1 MISKHDGGDTFTNK
15 KRSKPDPTRPVAVW
29 RSMDLLDGEPVGCLT
44 IILRTRGCRWR
55 QCTMCGYASEG
66 APATEEDLM
75 VQFRAATKDLS
86 SEDQVVKIYTSGS
99 FLDPAEVPESVSSQI
114 LDGLA
119 AAGVEKLVIESRPEY
134 VTRERVEDSV
144 SRIRTE
150 VATGLETSSDLIRDH
165 SIRKGFSF
173 EEFKAAA
180 NTVRIGGGSV
190 KTYLLL
196 KPPFLSEG
204 VAISDA
210 LRSARDAAPFSDVLS
225 LNLSNI
231 QRGTLMERM
240 WIRGDYRPPWLW
252 SAVEVLKTVTSIPI
266 VCDPVAAG
274 ARRGPHNCG
283 RCDEAIEKAIREHA
297 LTQDVG
303 VFEDLDCGCRAA
315 WEKVVELEDYSF
327 GAPLF

>member
-1 MISKHDGGDTFTNK
+1 
-15 KRSKPDPTRPVAVW
+15 
-29 RSMDLLDGEPVGCLT
+29 
-44 IILRTRGCRWR
+44 
-55 QCTMCGYASEG
+55 MCGYASEG
-66 APATEEDLM
+66 APATEEDLIT
-75 VQFRAATKDLS
+75 QFRTATKDLS
-86 SEDQVVKIYTSGS
+86 SEDRVVKIYTSGS
-99 FLDPAEVPESVSSQI
+99 FFDPVEVPESVSAQI
-114 LDGLA
+114 LDGLS
-119 AAGVEKLVIESRPEY
+119 AAGVEKVVIESRPEY
-134 VTRERVEDSV
+134 VVPERVEDSV

-150 VATGLETSSDLIRDH
+150 VGMGLETSNDLVRAH

-180 NTVRIGGGSV
+180 KIVHRAGGTV

-196 KPPFLSEG
+196 KPLFLSEG

-210 LRSARDAAPFSDVLS
+210 IRSARAATPHSDVLS

-252 SAVEVLKTVTSIPI
+252 SAVEVLKSVTSIPI
-266 VCDPVAAG
+266 ICDPVAAG

-283 RCDEAIEKAIREHA
+283 RCDGAVEKAIREHA

>member
-1 MISKHDGGDTFTNK
+1 
-15 KRSKPDPTRPVAVW
+15 
-29 RSMDLLDGEPVGCLT
+29 MDLLDGEAAGCLT

-55 QCTMCGYASEG
+55 RCTMCGYAAEG

-86 SEDQVVKIYTSGS
+86 SEDRVVKIYTSGS
-99 FLDPAEVPESVSSQI
+99 FLDPAEVPESVRTQI
-114 LDGLA
+114 LDDLSA
-119 AAGVEKLVIESRPEY
+119 ADVEKLVVESRPEY
-134 VTRERVEDSV
+134 VTSERVEDSV
-144 SRIRTE
+144 ARIRTE
-150 VATGLETSSDLIRDH
+150 VAMGLETSSDLVRDH

-173 EEFKAAA
+173 EDFRAAA
-180 NTVRIGGGSV
+180 KTVHGVGGSV

-210 LRSARDAAPFSDVLS
+210 LRSARDAAPHSDVLS
-225 LNLSNI
+225 LNLANI

-240 WIRGDYRPPWLW
+240 WMAGDYRPPWLW
-252 SAVEVLKTVTSIPI
+252 SAIDVLKKVTFIPI
-266 VCDPVAAG
+266 ICDPVAAG
-274 ARRGPHNCG
+274 TRRGPSNCG
-283 RCDEAIEKAIREHA
+283 RCDEAVARAIMEHA
-297 LTQDVG
+297 LTQDAG